1 MEKVPAEVPPG
12 RCAKEFRIRCGQPV
26 IRPGAASLPRPL
38 WGPAMANPG
47 TSFPQGA
54 AVVPHGR
61 RAEIEHVR
69 RVGQVCI
76 VRQPGG
82 GDIAQVHERDAL
94 E

>member
-1 MEKVPAEVPPG
+1 
-12 RCAKEFRIRCGQPV
+12 
-26 IRPGAASLPRPL
+26 
-38 WGPAMANPG
+38 MANPG

-82 GDIAQVHERDAL
+82 RDIAQVHERDAL